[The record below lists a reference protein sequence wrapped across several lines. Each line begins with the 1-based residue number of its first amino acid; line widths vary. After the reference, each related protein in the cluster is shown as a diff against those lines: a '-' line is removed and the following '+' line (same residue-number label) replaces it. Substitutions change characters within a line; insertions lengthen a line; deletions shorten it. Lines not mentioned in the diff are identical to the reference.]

1 MIAFQFPPMSGSSGL
16 LRVVKFCKYLPEFGW
31 TPTVITAHPR
41 MYEQVNEQ
49 QCRLIPEGLEVI
61 RAFGLDTKRHLSFRG
76 RYPRFLALPDTSA
89 SWSLGAVTASLR
101 TMRKNKTD
109 VIFTTFPVATSIWI
123 GLILHRL
130 TGKPWVVDFR
140 DSMTEDH
147 YPRDPSTWRVWRW
160 LEGQAIRHATL
171 ILFTARS
178 AIRMYQKRYPEL
190 SEKKC
195 VLLPNGYDEED
206 FASLPA
212 AITPP
217 SLAGRPFKLLHS
229 GLVYPA
235 ERDPTYFF
243 RALARL
249 KREAKISATSLQ
261 VNFRA
266 PGFEETYAKALSDL
280 GLSDIVKLLPRIAYA
295 QALEEYLESDA
306 LLLMQAANCDHQIP
320 AKAYEYF
327 RLGKPIL
334 ALTSAAGDTASV
346 LREVGGSTIAD
357 LEDEEAIYEAIPRFL
372 EEVASGRH
380 ALPSQ
385 AASARFARRNLTQ
398 ELANRLNQLD
408 EKQLIHAIER
418 PTSGAI

>member
-1 MIAFQFPPMSGSSGL
+1 MVAFQFPPMSGSSGL
-16 LRVVKFCKYLPEFGW
+16 LRVVKFCKYLPEFDW

-49 QCRLIPEGLEVI
+49 QRRLIPEGLEVI

-123 GLILHRL
+123 GLVLHRL

-147 YPRDPSTWRVWRW
+147 YPRDPLTWRVWRW
-160 LEGQAIRHATL
+160 LEKQAIRRATL
-171 ILFTARS
+171 FLFTAGS
-178 AIRMYQKRYPEL
+178 AIRMYQKRYPQL
-190 SEKKC
+190 SEEKC
-195 VLLPNGYDEED
+195 LLLPNGYDEED
-206 FASLPA
+206 FAAFPQATA
-212 AITPP
+212 AP
-217 SLAGRPFKLLHS
+217 SLDGRPFRILHS
-229 GLVYPA
+229 GLVYPE
-235 ERDPTYFF
+235 ERDPTSFF

-249 KREAKISATSLQ
+249 KRESKISAASLL
-261 VNFRA
+261 VDFRA
-266 PGFEETYAKALSDL
+266 PGFEEIYAKILSDL
-280 GLSDIVKLLPRIAYA
+280 GISDIVKLLPRIPYE
-295 QALEEYLESDA
+295 QALEEYLAADA

-327 RLGKPIL
+327 RLGKPVL

-346 LREVGGSTIAD
+346 LREVGGSTIVD
-357 LEDEEAIYEAIPRFL
+357 LQDEEAIYRAIPRFL

-380 ALPSQ
+380 TLPSQ
-385 AASARFARRNLTQ
+385 AAAARFARRNLTQ
-398 ELANRLNQLD
+398 ELANRLNQLE